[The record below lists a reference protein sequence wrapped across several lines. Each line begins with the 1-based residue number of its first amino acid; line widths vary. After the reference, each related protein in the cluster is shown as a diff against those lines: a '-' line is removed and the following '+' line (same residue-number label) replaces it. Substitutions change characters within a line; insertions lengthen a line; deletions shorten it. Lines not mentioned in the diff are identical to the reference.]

1 MEKELSRKEKTRIK
15 NKHQMGQLGISARML
30 QNTLMCTEEI
40 GLTGPQRGGFLIKQG
55 QLNLQNTG
63 GGYMGVQC
71 KILLT
76 TVLQK
81 LSKCQVKTENLGSLI
96 DKVGTLNQKMTL
108 EKFQRTQPRNK
119 RDRDYESLVKIY
131 AGSKKQ
137 PSILAEFQKE
147 VTEIGKG
154 NIHGNHG

>member
-1 MEKELSRKEKTRIK
+1 
-15 NKHQMGQLGISARML
+15 
-30 QNTLMCTEEI
+30 
-40 GLTGPQRGGFLIKQG
+40 
-55 QLNLQNTG
+55 
-63 GGYMGVQC
+63 MGVQC

-81 LSKCQVKTENLGSLI
+81 LSKYQVKTENLGSLI
-96 DKVGTLNQKMTL
+96 DKVGTLNQKTTL
-108 EKFQRTQPRNK
+108 EKIQRTQPRNK

-147 VTEIGKG
+147 VTESGKG

>member
-1 MEKELSRKEKTRIK
+1 
-15 NKHQMGQLGISARML
+15 MGQLGISARML

-40 GLTGPQRGGFLIKQG
+40 GLMGPQRGGFLIKQG